1 MTRAKAATRNIH
13 GHTLDALGM
22 AIVAG
27 RYLSGASIPPE
38 PTLCEEL
45 GVSRTVVR
53 EAVKSLV
60 AKGLL
65 VTGPKLGTRVLP
77 ADQWNWFDPDVV
89 GWQGRQGLS
98 PQFLRE
104 LQELRRMVEPAAAR
118 LAAERA
124 TPADIAEIESAYAGM
139 QHAIDHG
146 GDYISH
152 DVRFHQGLLA
162 ASTRTE
168 PQHRGME
175 LHELQVGDLRAG
187 SQGEGHA
194 IAGRHRRIGR
204 LGEDLTEAPR
214 REHDRRGESRA
225 HTVALPLAHDV
236 EGDPL
241 RTAIIVAQEVEDERT
256 LDEFDPGI
264 QRDSSHQRARHL
276 GTCRIASGVR
286 DAIAVVASLARE
298 GQCP

>member
-1 MTRAKAATRNIH
+1 VTQAKAASRNIH

-27 RYLSGASIPPE
+27 RYPSGASIPPE

-124 TPADIAEIESAYAGM
+124 TLSDIAEIESAYAGM
-139 QHAIDHG
+139 RQAIDHG

-162 ASTRTE
+162 ASHNRMVVQMSKAIGALLRTSFE
-168 PQHRGME
+168 ISTAKRDGPA
-175 LHELQVGDLRAG
+175 L
-187 SQGEGHA
+187 S
-194 IAGRHRRIGR
+194 
-204 LGEDLTEAPR
+204 
-214 REHDRRGESRA
+214 
-225 HTVALPLAHDV
+225 LPLHRAVLDAV
-236 EGDPL
+236 IDRAP
-241 RTAIIVAQEVEDERT
+241 ERA
-256 LDEFDPGI
+256 E
-264 QRDSSHQRARHL
+264 Q
-276 GTCRIASGVR
+276 
-286 DAIAVVASLARE
+286 AIAVLIDGASRDIAGVLGSRRTLPSLSVPASRLAPRAPVAT
-298 GQCP
+298 P